1 MIDDTMV
8 QPNGIAI
15 SPRLEN
21 CSATEN
27 RKVYITDSGA
37 VTGSI
42 LQSLGSQGTGFNSTG
57 KRTVYAFDLT
67 PDGNYITNRRPV
79 WFAQDFIPDGLK
91 VARNGWIVAGTGT
104 GVDIVDPDD
113 GALIVRIQTN
123 FTVQNFAW
131 AGSDYMDFW
140 LMGKSGIARV
150 KWNLQGQELK

>member
-57 KRTVYAFDLT
+57 
-67 PDGNYITNRRPV
+67 
-79 WFAQDFIPDGLK
+79 
-91 VARNGWIVAGTGT
+91 
-104 GVDIVDPDD
+104 
-113 GALIVRIQTN
+113 
-123 FTVQNFAW
+123 
-131 AGSDYMDFW
+131 
-140 LMGKSGIARV
+140 
-150 KWNLQGQELK
+150 